1 MALMKWV
8 RLPSDWINYRH
19 GLKKLQWKGDGVG
32 SDATAALMALTAIA
46 HHANDQSGI
55 AWRTYDALCLAT
67 GLSRAKL
74 SNGLDVLQKLQVI
87 ERMPEGRS
95 TYRLCGFNPN
105 ERWAKL
111 PAQGMY
117 ASDRIAAFN
126 ELRLRKESELNA
138 LKLYFLFV
146 ARRSRETNMANISYS
161 GIEEYTGIERAKI
174 KSAQSLLA
182 ALSLIYVE
190 HLPTDKYAN
199 GIANA
204 YRIVGIDPYKHMGT
218 LGRGLTAYDFDNV
231 ETTEVDVP
239 F

>member
-1 MALMKWV
+1 
-8 RLPSDWINYRH
+8 
-19 GLKKLQWKGDGVG
+19 
-32 SDATAALMALTAIA
+32 
-46 HHANDQSGI
+46 
-55 AWRTYDALCLAT
+55 
-67 GLSRAKL
+67 
-74 SNGLDVLQKLQVI
+74 
-87 ERMPEGRS
+87 
-95 TYRLCGFNPN
+95 
-105 ERWAKL
+105 
-111 PAQGMY
+111 MY
-117 ASDRIAAFN
+117 TSDRIAAFN

-190 HLPTDKYAN
+190 HLPTDTYAN

-218 LGRGLTAYDFDNV
+218 LGRGLTAYDFDNT
-231 ETTEVDVP
+231 EKDEVDIP